1 MIQPVT
7 SIMCAQARRS
17 SPFAWAFVL
26 ILISWILVSSANAQ
40 TSSGETIYLLSGT
53 PSNQSGESF
62 PVTLYGVAAD
72 RKLKL
77 VRELVPQKE
86 GLYSVKQASG
96 VLFVAHPH
104 ITPTVVTILHTGN
117 LLQSDDVLFNPK
129 GLVSLQS
136 FEALSEASQGSI
148 EELFPL
154 VDAGGLPRNGILV
167 SISGRSAEGQPR
179 LTFDTWEKYRTME
192 TDGTPG
198 GPSLYTGPFA
208 VVNGRNLAVSIFGR
222 KINVDTLPP
231 SLQVVD
237 PSAIAWLMIF
247 NKEYSIVA
255 MADTTPGHTSNA
267 AGSRRMFVHNRI
279 KNRWTQIDIQ
289 GSDSRLRVLGPWLA
303 TIVAMKNPDH
313 RSGPGRANERSVAT
327 DRLPNVQK
335 YYSDFIGQEFYL
347 PGILV
352 LQNLVDGRKI
362 QIETGEEDS
371 EILQVKGEMVLYRV
385 NDSIYEARIAGDEI
399 KDPGVVV
406 KDEDV
411 PEIHWAFWSE

>member
-53 PSNQSGESF
+53 PTNQTGESF

-117 LLQSDDVLFNPK
+117 LLQSDDVPFNPK

-154 VDAGGLPRNGILV
+154 IDAGGLPRNGILV

-179 LTFDTWEKYRTME
+179 LTFDTWEKYRALE

-208 VVNGRNLAVSIFGR
+208 VVNGRNLALSIFGR
-222 KINVDTLPP
+222 RINVETLPP

-237 PSAIAWLMIF
+237 PSVIAWQTDQVRLGARY
-247 NKEYSIVA
+247 KELLIQDISSLIHNSEKEL
-255 MADTTPGHTSNA
+255 PLRWSQ
-267 AGSRRMFVHNRI
+267 RRA
-279 KNRWTQIDIQ
+279 
-289 GSDSRLRVLGPWLA
+289 L
-303 TIVAMKNPDH
+303 
-313 RSGPGRANERSVAT
+313 
-327 DRLPNVQK
+327 
-335 YYSDFIGQEFYL
+335 
-347 PGILV
+347 
-352 LQNLVDGRKI
+352 
-362 QIETGEEDS
+362 
-371 EILQVKGEMVLYRV
+371 
-385 NDSIYEARIAGDEI
+385 
-399 KDPGVVV
+399 
-406 KDEDV
+406 
-411 PEIHWAFWSE
+411 